1 MRPRKTD
8 KMEDGSEES
17 WHDAN
22 EDGWETQLG
31 ERLRTEPLHSKKKR
45 RRAALRRMRSE
56 IDMTE
61 D

>member
-1 MRPRKTD
+1 MPT
-8 KMEDGSEES
+8 KMDGE
-17 WHDAN
+17 
-22 EDGWETQLG
+22 QLVG
-31 ERLRTEPLHSKKKR
+31 RLRTKPRKSKKKR